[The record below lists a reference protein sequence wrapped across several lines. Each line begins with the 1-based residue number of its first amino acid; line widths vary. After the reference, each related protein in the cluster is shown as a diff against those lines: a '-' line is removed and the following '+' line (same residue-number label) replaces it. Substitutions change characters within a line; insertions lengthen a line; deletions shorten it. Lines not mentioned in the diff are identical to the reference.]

1 MSNLIPVTDDSNP
14 VSAAD
19 SSLVGQEYE
28 GLFRPEIPQELPV
41 EEAFADPLPP
51 EGDQPA
57 STPSETGRIFRSQG
71 VSGHDDALIAI
82 PLQKSGRLRTLTRDS
97 QRESIGVLDAEIA
110 LPPATANVPGIA
122 MHAPAPIPSPRTSSR
137 EERKPTSGS
146 RSELVGSL
154 SAPWV
159 YLIAISVTLVFGLG
173 NVLIFGGEPG
183 LLAGIGLL
191 LATLFTSFAVR
202 SSDDIH
208 AIYAPAISFFIMAAT
223 IGQINIADSSIIN
236 RGVAV
241 FFILGNN
248 WIWVIGSTV
257 IALVIVALR
266 RRSIR

>member
-14 VSAAD
+14 VSEEN
-19 SSLVGQEYE
+19 SSLVGGEYE
-28 GLFRPEIPQELPV
+28 GLFRPETPQELPV
-41 EEAFADPLPP
+41 EQALADPQPP
-51 EGDQPA
+51 DGDQPA
-57 STPSETGRIFRSQG
+57 SETGRIFRSQG
-71 VSGHDDALIAI
+71 VLGHDDALIAI

-173 NVLIFGGEPG
+173 NVLIFGGAAW
-183 LLAGIGLL
+183 L
-191 LATLFTSFAVR
+191 TRRNWVTSRHTFSQV
-202 SSDDIH
+202 S
-208 AIYAPAISFFIMAAT
+208 PCGPAT
-223 IGQINIADSSIIN
+223 ISTLSMHRQFHFSSWQPRSGRSTSQIH
-236 RGVAV
+236 R
-241 FFILGNN
+241 
-248 WIWVIGSTV
+248 
-257 IALVIVALR
+257 
-266 RRSIR
+266 

>member
-14 VSAAD
+14 VSAEN
-19 SSLVGQEYE
+19 SSLVGREYE
-28 GLFRPEIPQELPV
+28 GLFRPESPQELAA
-41 EEAFADPLPP
+41 EQALADPQTPDS
-51 EGDQPA
+51 DQPA
-57 STPSETGRIFRSQG
+57 SETGRIFRSQG
-71 VSGHDDALIAI
+71 VLGHDDALIAI

-97 QRESIGVLDAEIA
+97 QRESLGVPDAEIA
-110 LPPATANVPGIA
+110 LPPAAANASGIA
-122 MHAPAPIPSPRTSSR
+122 MHAPAPTSSPHTSSR
-137 EERKPTSGS
+137 EERKPMSGA

-159 YLIAISVTLVFGLG
+159 YLIAISVALVFGLG
-173 NVLIFGGEPG
+173 DVLIFGGEPG

-208 AIYAPAISFFIMAAT
+208 AIYAPAISYFIMAAT
-223 IGQINIADSSIIN
+223 VGQINLTDSNLIN
-236 RGVAV
+236 RGVTV

-257 IALVIVALR
+257 IALAIVALR
-266 RRSIR
+266 RRSLR